1 MFCELFSLQPFATG
15 YTTPP
20 SASEKNPTTA
30 PCSGILQ
37 WHQHAKSKATHHFN
51 CSTLKQH
58 PAAAPPAS
66 SRAGHSNSCTLLRAA
81 APFTGTLAAR
91 VGYSTYPPCSTLKHH
106 PLHQQASSTAPSSST
121 FHPHPLTSMPAPK
134 QGLQHTPLCQQH
146 LQSSPSGSTCSST
159 LSATSIA
166 PNCTHHSDSK
176 QHTAPAPCSGIPT
189 APRCPLQSAHTT
201 LTAARTASTACQLQS
216 APRMV

>member
-1 MFCELFSLQPFATG
+1 MPTPKRTHTHTTLTAAPWSSTLQRHHQPAPERTRHL
-15 YTTPP
+15 T
-20 SASEKNPTTA
+20 AA
-30 PCSGILQ
+30 PCSVQ
-37 WHQHAKSKATHHFN
+37 QRPS
-51 CSTLKQH
+51 
-58 PAAAPPAS
+58 
-66 SRAGHSNSCTLLRAA
+66 HS
-81 APFTGTLAAR
+81 TLAAR

-106 PLHQQASSTAPSSST
+106 PLQQHQQASSTAPSSST
-121 FHPHPLTSMPAPK
+121 FHRHPLTSMPAPK
-134 QGLQHTPLCQQH
+134 QGLQHTPLWQQH
-146 LQSSPSGSTCSST
+146 LQTSPSGSTCSST

-176 QHTAPAPCSGIPT
+176 QHPAPAPCSGTPT